1 MTMNSADP
9 FSQLAARDPTPSDRV
24 LVALRE
30 DLSRDNGP
38 RRSSSRGAR
47 VALSAGALLLGLV
60 LTSASAIKSA
70 PSSLFVAGAALSLSV
85 AGLLLAGA
93 VPGGRGRLG
102 LYGRRLLVAVITI
115 FAFTAL
121 ALQASSFLT
130 FGEFLDDAS
139 VKSVSACARHSLLS
153 GVIGASA
160 LMFIWR
166 RTDPFSPTLTGGLL
180 GLFGGVLGT
189 VSVGLLCNHG
199 EGLHLTL
206 GHGVSLVVL
215 LVLGLIVGRRW
226 LSP

>member
-1 MTMNSADP
+1 
-9 FSQLAARDPTPSDRV
+9 
-24 LVALRE
+24 
-30 DLSRDNGP
+30 
-38 RRSSSRGAR
+38 
-47 VALSAGALLLGLV
+47 LV
-60 LTSASAIKSA
+60 LTSAGAIKNA

-93 VPGGRGRLG
+93 VPGSPGRLG
-102 LYGRRLLVAVITI
+102 ISGRRLLVAVITI
-115 FAFTAL
+115 FGFTTL
-121 ALQASSFLT
+121 ALLADSFLS
-130 FGEFLDDAS
+130 FGEFLGEAS
-139 VKSVSACARHSLLS
+139 VQSATKCARHSLLS

-189 VSVGLLCNHG
+189 VSVGLLCDHG

-206 GHGVSLVVL
+206 SHGISLVVL
-215 LVLGLIVGRRW
+215 LVLGLVVGRKW